1 MKLLISNSFEKAR
14 IFVMDQGRELER
26 RLLSYYFDDGT
37 TAAVLDE
44 LARYQNQDGGFG
56 NGLEPDLQLPNSS
69 VIATTIALR
78 ILREVGATSDDEIV
92 RKTIQY
98 LLAEYDSTQSTWPIV
113 PQAVD
118 EYPHAPWWN
127 FENTADTFGNF
138 LANPR
143 AEVVGYLHEYHELAP
158 TELTKQLTVE
168 VIEHIKTL
176 SDEMNMYDFICCVH
190 LVETAAL
197 PQAAKDTLAEILIQR
212 AHHVV
217 VHTPE
222 ELMGPSARP
231 LWLASTPTSLLAE
244 TLKGEVEMNLDFD
257 IEHQNSDGSWSPTW
271 TWYGQYPEVWEHAEL
286 HWKSCLTVEILK
298 ALKEFGRI
306 EGL

>member
-1 MKLLISNSFEKAR
+1 MKLLTSDSFEKAR
-14 IFVMDQGRELER
+14 TFVMEQGRELER
-26 RLLSYYFDDGT
+26 RLLSFHFDNGT
-37 TAAVLDE
+37 PAAVLSE
-44 LARYQNQDGGFG
+44 LANYQNQDGGFG
-56 NGLEPDLQLPNSS
+56 NGLEPDIQLPDSS
-69 VIATTIALR
+69 VITTTIALR
-78 ILREVGATSDDEIV
+78 ILREIEATSNDEIV
-92 RKTIQY
+92 QKAIQY

-143 AEVVGYLHEYHELAP
+143 AEVVGYLQEYHELVP
-158 TELTKQLTVE
+158 TDLIEQLTVE
-168 VIEHIKTL
+168 VIDHIKT
-176 SDEMNMYDFICCVH
+176 SPDEMNMYDFICCVH

-197 PQAAKDTLAEILIQR
+197 PQSAKDTLAEILIQR
-212 AHHVV
+212 AHSVV

-231 LWLASTPTSLLAE
+231 LWLAHTPASLLAE
-244 TLKGEVEMNLDFD
+244 TLKSEVDMNLDFD
-257 IEHQNSDGSWSPTW
+257 IEHQNPDGSWSPTW
-271 TWYGQYPEVWEHAEL
+271 TWYGQYPEAWEQAEQ

>member
-1 MKLLISNSFEKAR
+1 MKLLTRDSFEKAR
-14 IFVMDQGRELER
+14 TFVMEQGRELER

-37 TAAVLDE
+37 PAAVLDE

-56 NGLEPDLQLPNSS
+56 NGLEPDLQLSDSS
-69 VIATTIALR
+69 VITTTIALR
-78 ILREVGATSDDEIV
+78 ILREVKATSSDEIV
-92 RKTIQY
+92 RKAIQY

-118 EYPHAPWWN
+118 ESPHAPWWN

-143 AEVVGYLHEYHELAP
+143 AEVVGHLHEYHELVP
-158 TELTKQLTVE
+158 IDLTKQLTVE

-176 SDEMNMYDFICCVH
+176 PDKMNMYDFICYVH

-197 PQAAKDTLAEILIQR
+197 PQSAKDTLAEILIRR
-212 AHHVV
+212 AHYVV
-217 VHTPE
+217 VHTPK
-222 ELMGPSARP
+222 ELMEPSARP

-244 TLKGEVEMNLDFD
+244 TLKSEIDMNLDFD
-257 IEHQNSDGSWSPTW
+257 IEHQNSDGSWSPAW
-271 TWYGQYPEVWEHAEL
+271 TWYGQYPEAWEQAEQ
-286 HWKSCLTVEILK
+286 HWQSCLTVEILK

-306 EGL
+306 ESL

>member
-1 MKLLISNSFEKAR
+1 MKLLTSDSFEKAR
-14 IFVMDQGRELER
+14 TFVMEQGRELER

-37 TAAVLDE
+37 PTAVLDE
-44 LARYQNQDGGFG
+44 LANYQNQDGGFG
-56 NGLEPDLQLPNSS
+56 NGLEPDLQLSDSS
-69 VIATTIALR
+69 VITTTIALR
-78 ILREVGATSDDEIV
+78 ILREVKATSSDEIV
-92 RKTIQY
+92 RKAIQY

-143 AEVVGYLHEYHELAP
+143 AEVVGYLHEYHELVP
-158 TELTKQLTVE
+158 TDLTKQLTVE

-176 SDEMNMYDFICCVH
+176 PDEMNMYDFICYVH
-190 LVETAAL
+190 LVETANL
-197 PQAAKDTLAEILIQR
+197 PHSSKDTLAAILLQR
-212 AHHVV
+212 AHLCQIRRRSHAGR
-217 VHTPE
+217 TD
-222 ELMGPSARP
+222 GTP
-231 LWLASTPTSLLAE
+231 LWLAATPTSLLAE
-244 TLKGEVEMNLDFD
+244 TLKSEVDMNLDFD

-271 TWYGQYPEVWEHAEL
+271 TWYGQYPEAWEQAEQ
-286 HWKSCLTVEILK
+286 HWQSCLTVEILK